1 MVDKSEEVNNMSEK
15 EARILEIFGKAI
27 PEMTESEKDRLL
39 AFGEGMA
46 LMIRLNQEQRETLQG
61 VRATV

>member
-1 MVDKSEEVNNMSEK
+1 MSEK

-61 VRATV
+61 VRAAV

>member
-1 MVDKSEEVNNMSEK
+1 MSEK
-15 EARILEIFGKAI
+15 EAKILEIFGKAF

-46 LMIRLNQEQRETLQG
+46 LMIRLNREQRENLQG
-61 VRATV
+61 VRAAV